1 MSLHN
6 FIEHSVQFLV
16 KLVIYELIIY
26 DCTANDSKI

>member
-6 FIEHSVQFLV
+6 FIEHSVYFLV

-26 DCTANDSKI
+26 GCTENHSKT